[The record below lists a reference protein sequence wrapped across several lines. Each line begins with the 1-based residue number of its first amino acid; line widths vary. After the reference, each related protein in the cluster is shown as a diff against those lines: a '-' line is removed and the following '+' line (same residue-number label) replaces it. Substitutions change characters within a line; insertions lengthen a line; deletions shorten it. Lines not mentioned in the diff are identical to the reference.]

1 MNIYHHFNHSHGYFR
16 DDYDSG
22 TALSHQD
29 VEDVEKVGKYLT
41 FFSRVDLAI
50 FVARTCF
57 QNIFGSVEINWKH
70 FNDFCYIQI
79 LNLCN
84 VQPEDFSSGWSKLD
98 ATRGSDLILEVSHKA
113 NER

>member
-1 MNIYHHFNHSHGYFR
+1 MNIHQHFNHTHGYFR

-70 FNDFCYIQI
+70 INDFISFPDSQS
-79 LNLCN
+79 LQRSAGGLQFRL
-84 VQPEDFSSGWSKLD
+84 V
-98 ATRGSDLILEVSHKA
+98 KA
-113 NER
+113 RRHERL